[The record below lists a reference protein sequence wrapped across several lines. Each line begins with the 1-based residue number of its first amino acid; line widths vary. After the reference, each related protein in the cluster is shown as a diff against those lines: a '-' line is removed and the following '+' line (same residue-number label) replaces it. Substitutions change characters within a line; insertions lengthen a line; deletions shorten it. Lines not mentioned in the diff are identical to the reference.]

1 VSQGDTTILRPK
13 ISITGLPGAGKTAT
27 ILRVAEMVKGD
38 FTIGGYTTHPIL
50 EEQEV
55 VHGFGTTH
63 DEVKVAIRLIAY
75 DNQDEA
81 IVARKDLDTKFK
93 IQELG
98 VDLDAIEEVAVP
110 AMRRAMENCD
120 LILVDE
126 VGKLGSD
133 SKLYAETLKELLEM
147 NVSML
152 LTMHKRSRN
161 PLLQD
166 LRRRDDIRVLE
177 VTPINAGLLPH
188 KIVRIL
194 RGEVV

>member
-1 VSQGDTTILRPK
+1 MPK

-27 ILRVAEMVKGD
+27 ILRVAEMVKEN
-38 FTIGGYTTHPIL
+38 FTIGGYTTHPL
-50 EEQEV
+50 MEETKV
-55 VHGFGTTH
+55 VHGFGTAT
-63 DEVKVAIRLIAY
+63 EQVRVAIRMVAF
-75 DNQDEA
+75 DNQEEA

-98 VDLDAIEEVAVP
+98 VDLEALEEIAVP

-120 LILVDE
+120 LILIDE

-133 SKLYAETLKELLEM
+133 SKLYADTLKELLDM